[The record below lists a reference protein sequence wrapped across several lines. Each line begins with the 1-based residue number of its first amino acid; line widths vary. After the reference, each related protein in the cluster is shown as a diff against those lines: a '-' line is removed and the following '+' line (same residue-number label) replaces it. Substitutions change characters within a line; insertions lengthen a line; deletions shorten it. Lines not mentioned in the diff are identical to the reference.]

1 MVAVVDKVVGRHT
14 CYTTRLRAR
23 LLCLTFTLL
32 KRNFPKTSGLPNPD
46 LTPKKNKPR
55 ILALDCTAHRR
66 CNLLGLAGLGAPGL
80 GAPGLG
86 APGLGAPGLGAPMNE
101 NN

>member
-1 MVAVVDKVVGRHT
+1 MKAGRRKGKGLEGVGGKRAYKAYVVVAVVDKVVGRHT

-46 LTPKKNKPR
+46 LTPKKTNHE
-55 ILALDCTAHRR
+55 C
-66 CNLLGLAGLGAPGL
+66 
-80 GAPGLG
+80 
-86 APGLGAPGLGAPMNE
+86 
-101 NN
+101 